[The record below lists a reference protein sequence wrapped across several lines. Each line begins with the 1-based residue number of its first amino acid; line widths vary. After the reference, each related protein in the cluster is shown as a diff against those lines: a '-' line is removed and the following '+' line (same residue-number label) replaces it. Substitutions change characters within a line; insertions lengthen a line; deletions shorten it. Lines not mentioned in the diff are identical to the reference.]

1 MTGRLTL
8 TWANKD
14 RALLSH
20 GEAGYEWVDRDDPRA
35 REVRLL
41 DEVGRVGKV
50 AGDATDNLLIRGDS
64 LDALRALVHTPELAA
79 EYRGKVKLVYI
90 DPPFNTGQAFEHYN
104 DSLEHS
110 VWLGMMRERLVLI
123 KELLSPEGSV
133 WVHLDDAEMAY
144 CKVLMDE
151 IFGRQNFVATVVWQK
166 SYTREN
172 RTAVSTSH
180 DSILVF
186 APLGQEW
193 KLVRNSLPNS
203 DAQLARYVNP
213 DNDPRGPYKPTPMHA
228 KAEKGRRQ
236 SQFYTITTPSGRL
249 VDPPPGRCWLFTEPR
264 YQEVL
269 AEGRVYFGK
278 SGDGVPTLKKFL
290 SEVQAGLVPNTW
302 WTHEEVGNTGTGK
315 SEIVAMFS
323 DQVPFSTP
331 KPESLLARVV
341 TVGSNAGDIVLDCF
355 AGSGTTAAVAHKMGR
370 RWVTV
375 ELSENTADTFTK
387 PRLEKVVAGD
397 DPGGITESA
406 GWTGGGGF
414 RDLRI
419 ASSCWQVLDSD
430 AGLEVY
436 RAEGIDTATLRRA
449 VAAQLGYALIEHPV
463 FTGVRGRSRLAVV
476 DGVVDATAVA
486 DIAAALAEGE
496 TALVAGTSVTDDAQ
510 STLRELNKGSRVVR
524 IPRELFPRNGAVTR

>member
-8 TWANKD
+8 NWANKD

-20 GEAGYEWVDRDDPRA
+20 GESGYEWVDRDDPRA

-41 DEVGRVGKV
+41 DEVGRVGEV
-50 AGDATDNLLIRGDS
+50 DGDASDNLLIRGDS

-79 EYRGKVKLVYI
+79 EYRGRVKLVYI
-90 DPPFNTGQAFEHYN
+90 DPPFNTGQAFEHYD

-166 SYTREN
+166 RYSREN
-172 RTAVSTSH
+172 RSALGSVH
-180 DSILVF
+180 DSVLVY
-186 APLGQEW
+186 APLGSDW
-193 KLVRNSLPNS
+193 KRVRNRLEREGAKEYRNPN
-203 DAQLARYVNP
+203 
-213 DNDPRGPYKPTPMHA
+213 NDPRGPW
-228 KAEKGRRQ
+228 
-236 SQFYTITTPSGRL
+236 RL
-249 VDPPPGRCWLFTEPR
+249 VPMTAQGFRPNQMYEIVAPNGTVHVPPKGRCWGMLENK
-264 YQEVL
+264 YL
-269 AEGRVYFGK
+269 ALLEEGRIRFGANGNGQPGVLRYF
-278 SGDGVPTLKKFL
+278 D
-290 SEVQAGLVPNTW
+290 EDQGLVPWSW
-302 WTHEEVGNTGTGK
+302 WTHDEVGHNDESKKEMLGLFAD
-315 SEIVAMFS
+315 EEAFA
-323 DQVPFSTP
+323 TP
-331 KPESLLARVV
+331 KPERLLQRVIHI
-341 TVGSNAGDIVLDCF
+341 GSNAGDIVLDCF

-387 PRLEKVVAGD
+387 PRLEKVVARE
-397 DPGGITESA
+397 DPGGITESV
-406 GWTGGGGF
+406 GWAGGGGF

-419 ASSCWQVLDSD
+419 ASSIWQVLDSD
-430 AGLEVY
+430 TGLEVY
-436 RAEGIDTATLRRA
+436 RGEGADTATLCRA

-510 STLRELNKGSRVVR
+510 TTLRELNKGSRVLRV
-524 IPRELFPRNGAVTR
+524 PRDLFPRTGAVTR